1 MKRGTLY
8 VVATPIG
15 NLGDVTLRAL
25 ETLKDV
31 DLIAAEDTRRT
42 RKLLSHHGI
51 RTKLLSFHEY
61 SPPGRL
67 VQLMVRLRGG
77 ESIALVTNAG
87 TPNVSDPGARLV
99 RAAFEES
106 ISVTPV
112 PGASAVATGLAV
124 CGMPANQF
132 VFLGF
137 LPRRKKDRLAVLANV
152 CAMPCPLVVYEGP
165 HRLKTMV
172 ADLRAVLG
180 DREVTLCRELTKAH
194 EEVKLTRLATLVQ
207 MYRDETPRGE
217 FTLVIAGAEE
227 MKKSDD
233 SESID
238 EALGVLLCDG
248 LTVREAA
255 AKVANKFDVSRRVV
269 YSRALKLRDEGL

>member
-1 MKRGTLY
+1 MKEYGGDDSPY
-8 VVATPIG
+8 VSGFGLRQAGHPPDHATIHDVLCYRPLSSCFLGGPDFCEKGSQHTQPDHEKCEIG
-15 NLGDVTLRAL
+15 RCSCVLPEHLRAHVYL
-25 ETLKDV
+25 
-31 DLIAAEDTRRT
+31 
-42 RKLLSHHGI
+42 
-51 RTKLLSFHEY
+51 
-61 SPPGRL
+61 
-67 VQLMVRLRGG
+67 
-77 ESIALVTNAG
+77 
-87 TPNVSDPGARLV
+87 
-99 RAAFEES
+99 AF
-106 ISVTPV
+106 
-112 PGASAVATGLAV
+112 GVA
-124 CGMPANQF
+124 F

-227 MKKSDD
+227 MKKS
-233 SESID
+233 
-238 EALGVLLCDG
+238 L
-248 LTVREAA
+248 EAA
-255 AKVANKFDVSRRVV
+255 GAKVE
-269 YSRALKLRDEGL
+269 LK